1 MRTALRV
8 VLETPLVRFDPD
20 TRAYISR
27 VEAAD
32 GQPLERG
39 VRQSLDAFVRG
50 CKADGIW
57 DAIKASCIMAGART
71 LAGALVPLKGTA
83 PTNFNFVSGDYNR
96 KNGLVGDGST
106 KYLDSGR
113 INNADPQDN
122 RHIAVWQST
131 IETTS
136 IGGVIGCLGG
146 NNSFISRGSSNAT
159 LMAISGGT
167 LNTGVNYATT
177 GLKAASRSVS
187 ASFVGRANGASATYA
202 SVSGAPTSAALDVFR
217 VTATY
222 PSGARLAFYSI
233 GESLDLALLDA
244 RVATLIHNINDALTW
259 GWAMTI
265 TIADTTHTLRLNA
278 ACTFVVDWGDGTRET
293 LTSTTAW
300 TYTKTYAAPGTYR
313 LRFSIQSGT
322 FYPYYNNV
330 TADAAELRTLEGTGP
345 EAWSFGTSLFLAFYG
360 ASGLTEVS
368 EGMNTAGVTNFTNV
382 WRQCSSLTSFPLLD
396 VSSGT
401 NFTAS
406 WQSCTSL
413 TSFPANFFDVTGTLV
428 STAFTDAFLDC
439 ALTATSIEN
448 ILTSLV
454 TNGQS
459 SITLTLSG
467 GTNAG
472 AATWTP
478 AAVAAYYTLLERGWT
493 IALNGP
499 PPPYD
504 TDASAYITAVEAADG
519 QALETATKV
528 AIYTFVV
535 GCKSD
540 GIWDAIKASC
550 IMAGAR
556 TLAGALVPLKGTAPT
571 NFNFVSGDYNRKNG
585 LVGDGSTK
593 YLDSGRIN
601 NADPQDNRHIAVWQS
616 TIETTSIGG
625 VIGCLGGNNSFIS
638 RGSSNATL
646 MAISGGTLN
655 TGVNYAT
662 TGLKAASRSVSASF
676 VGRANGASATYASV
690 SGAPTSAAL
699 DVFRVTAT
707 YPSGARLAFY
717 SIGESLDLA
726 LLDSLVTTLI
736 NTFAS
741 TIP

>member
-136 IGGVIGCLGG
+136 FGGVIGCLGG

-187 ASFVGRANGASATYA
+187 ASFVGRANGVSATYA
-202 SVSGAPTSAALDVFR
+202 SVSGAPTSDALDVFR
-217 VTATY
+217 VTA
-222 PSGARLAFYSI
+222 A
-233 GESLDLALLDA
+233 
-244 RVATLIHNINDALTW
+244 
-259 GWAMTI
+259 
-265 TIADTTHTLRLNA
+265 
-278 ACTFVVDWGDGTRET
+278 
-293 LTSTTAW
+293 
-300 TYTKTYAAPGTYR
+300 
-313 LRFSIQSGT
+313 
-322 FYPYYNNV
+322 
-330 TADAAELRTLEGTGP
+330 
-345 EAWSFGTSLFLAFYG
+345 
-360 ASGLTEVS
+360 
-368 EGMNTAGVTNFTNV
+368 
-382 WRQCSSLTSFPLLD
+382 
-396 VSSGT
+396 
-401 NFTAS
+401 
-406 WQSCTSL
+406 
-413 TSFPANFFDVTGTLV
+413 
-428 STAFTDAFLDC
+428 
-439 ALTATSIEN
+439 
-448 ILTSLV
+448 
-454 TNGQS
+454 
-459 SITLTLSG
+459 
-467 GTNAG
+467 
-472 AATWTP
+472 
-478 AAVAAYYTLLERGWT
+478 
-493 IALNGP
+493 
-499 PPPYD
+499 
-504 TDASAYITAVEAADG
+504 
-519 QALETATKV
+519 
-528 AIYTFVV
+528 
-535 GCKSD
+535 
-540 GIWDAIKASC
+540 
-550 IMAGAR
+550 
-556 TLAGALVPLKGTAPT
+556 
-571 NFNFVSGDYNRKNG
+571 
-585 LVGDGSTK
+585 
-593 YLDSGRIN
+593 
-601 NADPQDNRHIAVWQS
+601 
-616 TIETTSIGG
+616 
-625 VIGCLGGNNSFIS
+625 
-638 RGSSNATL
+638 
-646 MAISGGTLN
+646 
-655 TGVNYAT
+655 
-662 TGLKAASRSVSASF
+662 
-676 VGRANGASATYASV
+676 
-690 SGAPTSAAL
+690 
-699 DVFRVTAT
+699 